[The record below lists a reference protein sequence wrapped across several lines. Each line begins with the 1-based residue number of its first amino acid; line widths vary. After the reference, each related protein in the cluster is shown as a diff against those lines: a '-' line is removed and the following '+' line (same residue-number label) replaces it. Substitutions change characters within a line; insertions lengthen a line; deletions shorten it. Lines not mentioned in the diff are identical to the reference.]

1 MHTQKK
7 LFGKIKINVIPAP
20 AENSAKPNTRFMR
33 SPPWLRPQ
41 KNQAPVYYIVCR
53 RLVFILFLYVIYFT
67 LPGDSDGSFLY
78 NSCQCEQ
85 SDYVRNDHQRVE
97 AVGHIP
103 DSRNLHQRTDDNE
116 RAY

>member
-41 KNQAPVYYIVCR
+41 KTR
-53 RLVFILFLYVIYFT
+53 RLYTISYADAWF
-67 LPGDSDGSFLY
+67 SFSSY
-78 NSCQCEQ
+78 M
-85 SDYVRNDHQRVE
+85 
-97 AVGHIP
+97 
-103 DSRNLHQRTDDNE
+103 
-116 RAY
+116 

>member
-41 KNQAPVYYIVCR
+41 KKQAPVYYIVCR

-78 NSCQCEQ
+78 NLYMFSLQLL
-85 SDYVRNDHQRVE
+85 SVR
-97 AVGHIP
+97 
-103 DSRNLHQRTDDNE
+103 TE
-116 RAY
+116 RLRSERPSES

>member
-67 LPGDSDGSFLY
+67 LTGDSDGSFLY
-78 NSCQCEQ
+78 NLYMFSLQLL
-85 SDYVRNDHQRVE
+85 SVR
-97 AVGHIP
+97 
-103 DSRNLHQRTDDNE
+103 TE
-116 RAY
+116 RLRSERPSES

>member
-67 LPGDSDGSFLY
+67 LPGDLDGSFLY
-78 NSCQCEQ
+78 NLYMFSLQLL
-85 SDYVRNDHQRVE
+85 SVR
-97 AVGHIP
+97 
-103 DSRNLHQRTDDNE
+103 TE
-116 RAY
+116 RLRSERPSES

>member
-41 KNQAPVYYIVCR
+41 KKPGAC
-53 RLVFILFLYVIYFT
+53 ILYRMQTPGFHSLPICNLLYSS
-67 LPGDSDGSFLY
+67 G
-78 NSCQCEQ
+78 
-85 SDYVRNDHQRVE
+85 
-97 AVGHIP
+97 
-103 DSRNLHQRTDDNE
+103 
-116 RAY
+116 